1 MSGSHSSLSI
11 SNDKKPTMKEID
23 ALPTHPV
30 QFTAEYLLA
39 CLEPIIQ
46 KMIDSEESHPFR
58 QPVDPGALNAT
69 NYSTIIKHPMDISTM
84 HSKLLHG
91 EYKNPLQFCDDAWL
105 MFDNAWR
112 YNSRS
117 MKIYKMC
124 QRLAKLF
131 VESINPVLQS
141 SGYCCADRYAYFPKV
156 FVCCGMRQFCEIRCG
171 ANYYSYKN
179 PEPSRLNLSNNQYRF
194 CFVCFNSIQSESIFV
209 GDDPTQTL
217 VEIPKNLFLSAIN
230 DALEPE
236 IMVDCIVCK
245 RRWHQVCALHCDQ
258 IWPDGFIC
266 NTCVREY
273 NLPRKENCH
282 KAENLPPT
290 DLSSQLESRVNK
302 FLLDKNCHEG
312 RVTIRVLHSGDKI
325 CHVNP
330 KSKRY
335 FSNQV
340 ASDGFPYRTKTIF
353 AFQEIDGAEVAFFG
367 MYVQEYDEHCPAPN
381 TRRVYISIFDTVR
394 FFRPNLYRQ
403 DVYHEILIGYLDYVK
418 QRGYMYA
425 HMWAC
430 PAIENYDYIFF
441 RHPPEQR
448 LPKVKRLQ
456 NWCKK
461 MLDRAMEEDVVI
473 DYKDILED
481 CLDNEIQAAFDIPY
495 FVGDFWPTTI
505 EATIKEL
512 DQQDEDSDYPIE
524 SEISNKRKCANADE
538 NKSLK
543 RTKTREELGKSQ
555 MPPCTD
561 LKSKIFS
568 IMKRI
573 KEAFFV
579 IYLHNPM
586 KTSPPAVNDADTP
599 IECDLMD
606 TRDAF
611 LSFSCDK
618 NLEFSSLRRAKFSTM
633 AFLSEIH
640 VSKTENSIYNCN
652 NCRQQCDVRYHCTR
666 CGDFDLC
673 EKCFNIEPKHE
684 HKMECSVPSI
694 VDVNQDDKSNP
705 LNNV

>member
-1 MSGSHSSLSI
+1 
-11 SNDKKPTMKEID
+11 
-23 ALPTHPV
+23 
-30 QFTAEYLLA
+30 
-39 CLEPIIQ
+39 
-46 KMIDSEESHPFR
+46 
-58 QPVDPGALNAT
+58 
-69 NYSTIIKHPMDISTM
+69 M

-91 EYKNPLQFCDDAWL
+91 EYENPLQFCDDAWL
-105 MFDNAWR
+105 MFDNVWR
-112 YNSRS
+112 YNTKS

-141 SGYCCADRYAYFPKV
+141 LGYCCADRYAYFPKV
-156 FVCCGMRQFCEIRCG
+156 FVCCRIRQFCEIRCG

-230 DALEPE
+230 DVLEPE

-282 KAENLPPT
+282 KAENLPAT

-312 RVTIRVLHSGDKI
+312 RVTIRVLHSGDKM

-340 ASDGFPYRTKTIF
+340 ANDGFPYRTKTIF

-441 RHPPEQR
+441 RHPSEQR

-461 MLDRAMEEDVVI
+461 MLDRAMEEHVAI
-473 DYKDILED
+473 DYK
-481 CLDNEIQAAFDIPY
+481 
-495 FVGDFWPTTI
+495 GDFWSTTI

-512 DQQDEDSDYPIE
+512 DQQDEDSDHPIE
-524 SEISNKRKCANADE
+524 SEVSNKRKCANADE
-538 NKSLK
+538 KKNLK
-543 RTKTREELGKSQ
+543 RMKTQEELAKSQ

-568 IMKRI
+568 TMEKT

-579 IYLHNPM
+579 ICLHNPIA
-586 KTSPPAVNDADTP
+586 TSPPAVNDTDVP

-611 LSFSCDK
+611 LSFSCDR

-640 VSKTENSIYNCN
+640 ASKTENPTYNCN
-652 NCRQQCDVRYHCTR
+652 NCRQQCGVHYHCTR
-666 CGDFDLC
+666 CEDFDLC

-684 HKMECSVPSI
+684 HKMECSVPCI
-694 VDVNQDDKSNP
+694 VDVNQDDKCNS
-705 LNNV
+705 LNSI